1 MDTQSLFT
9 FEIELGSMPTEQLE
23 DVIYNCLDFCLLYGK
38 TAHFFLLGDHPALW
52 RMLEIFREE
61 QVTFSLLTEPEQS
74 TFHEKPND
82 GARMVICGD
91 GTVKRGEIMIGNA
104 FTDRLADLWA
114 VFQCEGVEST

>member
-1 MDTQSLFT
+1 MYTPFT
-9 FEIELGSMPTEQLE
+9 FKLDLDSMPAERVE
-23 DVIYNCLDFCLLYGK
+23 DTIYNCLDFSLLYGK

-91 GTVKRGEIMIGNA
+91 GTVKWGEIMIGNA
-104 FTDRLADLWA
+104 FADRLADLWA
-114 VFQCEGVEST
+114 VYQCEGVEST